1 MNTQQQPYRLE
12 AGDAFEAKVYY
23 HTASGD
29 GTKSGL
35 SSQDEMA
42 ILTLR
47 FYPTLANRNFPFSC
61 FYGLPLPACKM
72 SHNVMQLSSA
82 TELGR
87 TFGVSSADVVA
98 KSSVG
103 SPSCLA
109 PSTKDVHFNP
119 GSGGASLEIKS
130 ILMATATMSAALAL
144 LGV

>member
-12 AGDAFEAKVYY
+12 QGDAFEAKFYY
-23 HTASGD
+23 RTASGG
-29 GTKSGL
+29 GTKFGL

-47 FYPTLANRNFPFSC
+47 FYPKPANRNLLFSC
-61 FYGLPLPACKM
+61 FYGLPLPACEM
-72 SHNVMQLSSA
+72 SHNVTQLSSA

-87 TFGVSSADVVA
+87 TFGADVVA
-98 KSSVG
+98 MSSAG

-130 ILMATATMSAALAL
+130 SLMATAMMAAALAL